1 MLLTQNP
8 LSAKGF
14 EQPHLSGADI
24 HSKHHLT
31 DSIPQ
36 LLSLVAITATG
47 VSSLY
52 QCPLLACPRVSE
64 HCPGTDSC
72 EEDSECLTSA
82 SSKLRIVL
90 GMFLCSSQVWRIG
103 MSLLLRLWI
112 KLATAWISPPQVL
125 APFSWVSPPLEQQH
139 SGRRQPYH
147 TVSSFHCSLWP
158 FHTFKTTTTW

>member
-1 MLLTQNP
+1 MATAARSVSGASMSISNSSWTFFCPSLSPDVLSFPLVAPALCLQNP

-103 MSLLLRLWI
+103 MSLLLRL
-112 KLATAWISPPQVL
+112 
-125 APFSWVSPPLEQQH
+125 
-139 SGRRQPYH
+139 
-147 TVSSFHCSLWP
+147 
-158 FHTFKTTTTW
+158 

>member
-1 MLLTQNP
+1 MMSECPRTAMQTNDHTVYCQTSPLTQEASCQNP

-103 MSLLLRLWI
+103 MSLLLRL
-112 KLATAWISPPQVL
+112 
-125 APFSWVSPPLEQQH
+125 
-139 SGRRQPYH
+139 
-147 TVSSFHCSLWP
+147 
-158 FHTFKTTTTW
+158 